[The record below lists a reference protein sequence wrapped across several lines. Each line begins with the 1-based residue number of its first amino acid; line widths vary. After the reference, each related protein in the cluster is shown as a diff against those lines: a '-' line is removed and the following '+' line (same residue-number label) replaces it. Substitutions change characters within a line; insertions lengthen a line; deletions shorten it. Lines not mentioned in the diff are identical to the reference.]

1 MAVQPFGTENGI
13 RRNILKEGTM
23 AGKLKRMSTADYFI
37 YIIVGF
43 ISLIFVFPFIYVLSI
58 SFTDPKVYMPFRF
71 YLIPQKWSLESYR
84 YILST
89 PSFLNSFKSTVFITV
104 VGTVLNLIVTLSFA
118 YAITKTRVPGYR
130 IFNTMIIITLFF
142 SAGTIPTFL
151 VVKNLRLLNTY
162 WSLILS
168 SLTSAWDIVVVRS
181 FFMSIPATM
190 EESARID
197 GCNDLQVFFRIILP
211 LSMPVIATFT
221 LFFMVRHWNTY
232 FNALIYISDTKKW
245 TLQLMVKQLVIDSDA
260 SGIGQT
266 LGGDL
271 APPQETMRMASVVL
285 SMLPIMCVYPFLQ
298 KHFAKGVMLGSIKG

>member
-1 MAVQPFGTENGI
+1 
-13 RRNILKEGTM
+13 M
-23 AGKLKRMSTADYFI
+23 AGKLKNMTTADYAI
-37 YIIVGF
+37 YIIVGV
-43 ISLIFVFPFIYVLSI
+43 ISLVFVFPFIYVLSI
-58 SFTDPKVYMPFRF
+58 SFTDPNVYMPFRF
-71 YLIPQKWSLESYR
+71 YLIPEKWSLESYR

-104 VGTVLNLIVTLSFA
+104 AGTVLNLVVTLSFA
-118 YAITKTRVPGYR
+118 YGITKTRTPGYR
-130 IFNTMIIITLFF
+130 LFNTLIIITLFF

-162 WSLILS
+162 WALILS

-298 KHFAKGVMLGSIKG
+298 KHFAKGVMVGSIKG

>member
-1 MAVQPFGTENGI
+1 
-13 RRNILKEGTM
+13 M
-23 AGKLKRMSTADYFI
+23 AGKLKSMFVSDYI
-37 YIIVGF
+37 LYIVVGL
-43 ISLIFVFPFIYVLSI
+43 ISLTFIFPFLYVLSI
-58 SFTDPKVYMPFRF
+58 SFTDPKAYMPFRF
-71 YLIPQKWSLESYR
+71 FLLPKKWSLESYR

-89 PSFLNSFKSTVFITV
+89 NSFLNSLKSTVFITA
-104 VGTVLNLIVTLSFA
+104 VGTVMNLIFTLSFA
-118 YAITKTRVPGYR
+118 YAMTKTRIPGYR
-130 IFNTMIIITLFF
+130 FFNAMVIITLFF

-162 WSLILS
+162 WALILS
-168 SLTSAWDIVVVRS
+168 SLTSAWDIIVVRS
-181 FFMSIPATM
+181 FFMSIPATL

-197 GCNDLQVFFRIILP
+197 GCNDLEVFFRIIIP

-245 TLQLMVKQLVIDSDA
+245 TLQLLVKQLVIDSDA

-266 LGGDL
+266 MDGDA

>member
-1 MAVQPFGTENGI
+1 MA
-13 RRNILKEGTM
+13 RSLKSMT
-23 AGKLKRMSTADYFI
+23 AADYFI

-43 ISLIFVFPFIYVLSI
+43 ISLTFVFPFFYVISI
-58 SFTDPKVYMPFRF
+58 SFTDPKAYRPFMF
-71 YLIPQKWSLESYR
+71 YLVPEKWSLESYR

-89 PSFLNSFKSTVFITV
+89 HSFLDSFKSTVFITV
-104 VGTVLNLIVTLSFA
+104 VGTIMNLIVTLSFA
-118 YAITKTRVPGYR
+118 YGITKTRVPGYKV
-130 IFNTMIIITLFF
+130 IHTMVIVTLFF

-151 VVKNLRLLNTY
+151 VVKSLRLLNSY
-162 WSLILS
+162 WALILS
-168 SLTSAWDIVVVRS
+168 SLTSAWDIIVVRS
-181 FFMSIPATM
+181 FFMSIPATL

-197 GCNDLQVFFRIILP
+197 GCNDLDVFFRIILP

-245 TLQLMVKQLVIDSDA
+245 TLQLLVKQLVIDSDA
-260 SGIGQT
+260 SGIGQVMD
-266 LGGDL
+266 GDA
-271 APPQETMRMASVVL
+271 APPQETMRMASVIL

>member
-1 MAVQPFGTENGI
+1 
-13 RRNILKEGTM
+13 
-23 AGKLKRMSTADYFI
+23 
-37 YIIVGF
+37 
-43 ISLIFVFPFIYVLSI
+43 VFPFVYVLSI
-58 SFTDPKVYMPFRF
+58 SFTDPKAYMPFRF

-89 PSFLNSFKSTVFITV
+89 HSFLNSFRSTVFITV
-104 VGTVLNLIVTLSFA
+104 VGTMLNLAFTLSFA
-118 YAITKTRVPGYR
+118 YGISKTRVPGYR
-130 IFNTMIIITLFF
+130 FFNAMVIITLFF

-162 WSLILS
+162 WALILS

-181 FFMSIPATM
+181 FFMSIPPTL

-211 LSMPVIATFT
+211 LSMPVIATFA

-232 FNALIYISDTKKW
+232 FSALIYISDTRKW
-245 TLQLMVKQLVIDSDA
+245 TLQLLVKQLVIDSDA
-260 SGIGQT
+260 SGIGQAME
-266 LGGDL
+266 GDA

-298 KHFAKGVMLGSIKG
+298 KHFAKGVMLGSVKG

>member
-1 MAVQPFGTENGI
+1 
-13 RRNILKEGTM
+13 M
-23 AGKLKRMSTADYFI
+23 AGKLKKMAASDYLI
-37 YIIVGF
+37 YIVVGF
-43 ISLIFVFPFIYVLSI
+43 VSLVFVFPFIYLLSI
-58 SFTDPKVYMPFRF
+58 SFTDPKTYMPFQF

-89 PSFLNSFKSTVFITV
+89 HSFLNSFKSTVFITA
-104 VGTVLNLIVTLSFA
+104 VGTAMNLVFTLTFA
-118 YAITKTRVPGYR
+118 YGITKTRVPGYR
-130 IFNTMIIITLFF
+130 LFHTMVIITLFF

-162 WSLILS
+162 WALILS
-168 SLTSAWDIVVVRS
+168 SLTSAWDIIVVRS
-181 FFMSIPATM
+181 FFMSIPATL

-197 GCNDLQVFFRIILP
+197 GCNDLEVFFRIILP

-232 FNALIYISDTKKW
+232 FIALIYISDTKKW
-245 TLQLMVKQLVIDSDA
+245 TLQLLVKQLVIDSDA
-260 SGIGQT
+260 SGIGQVMD
-266 LGGDL
+266 GDA

-285 SMLPIMCVYPFLQ
+285 SMIPIMCVYPFLQ

>member
-1 MAVQPFGTENGI
+1 V
-13 RRNILKEGTM
+13 
-23 AGKLKRMSTADYFI
+23 AGKLKSMTVIDYTI
-37 YIIVGF
+37 YIVAGF
-43 ISLIFVFPFIYVLSI
+43 ISLSFVFPFVYVLSI
-58 SFTDPKVYMPFRF
+58 SFTDPKAYMPFRF
-71 YLIPQKWSLESYR
+71 YLIPAKWSLESYR

-89 PSFLNSFKSTVFITV
+89 HSFLNSFKSTVFITV
-104 VGTVLNLIVTLSFA
+104 VGTMLNLVFTLTFA
-118 YAITKTRVPGYR
+118 YGISKTRAPGYR
-130 IFNTMIIITLFF
+130 VFNIMVIITLFF

-162 WSLILS
+162 WALILS

-181 FFMSIPATM
+181 FFMSIPPTL

-211 LSMPVIATFT
+211 LSMPVVATFA

-232 FNALIYISDTKKW
+232 FSALIYISDTRKW

-260 SGIGQT
+260 SGVGQT
-266 LGGDL
+266 MDGDA

-298 KHFAKGVMLGSIKG
+298 KHFAKGVMLGSVKG

>member
-1 MAVQPFGTENGI
+1 
-13 RRNILKEGTM
+13 
-23 AGKLKRMSTADYFI
+23 
-37 YIIVGF
+37 
-43 ISLIFVFPFIYVLSI
+43 
-58 SFTDPKVYMPFRF
+58 
-71 YLIPQKWSLESYR
+71 
-84 YILST
+84 
-89 PSFLNSFKSTVFITV
+89 
-104 VGTVLNLIVTLSFA
+104 
-118 YAITKTRVPGYR
+118 
-130 IFNTMIIITLFF
+130 
-142 SAGTIPTFL
+142 
-151 VVKNLRLLNTY
+151 
-162 WSLILS
+162 
-168 SLTSAWDIVVVRS
+168 
-181 FFMSIPATM
+181 M